1 MEKEVKYETCLHDD
15 CFTCPYSDCIA
26 QDPYK
31 NALETDLATQSEEE
45 RKGKNRERTKQRRRE
60 ASAERKRQK
69 DAELDRILNSFLA
82 EVRKQKAAN

>member
-15 CFTCPYSDCIA
+15 CFTCPYSECIA

-45 RKGKNRERTKQRRRE
+45 RTGKNRERTKQRRRE
-60 ASAERKRQK
+60 ASSGRRGEK
-69 DAELDRILNSFLA
+69 DAELDRSLNSCRS
-82 EVRKQKAAN
+82 EGRKQRAAN